1 MSRFKIVD
9 NIYIL
14 SKVEHILDTNTEC
27 IICRN
32 NLNEESIF
40 GDTSAYSIK
49 KGLCGHVFHN
59 DCMTPWLKKSKQ
71 CPLCFNNWL

>member
-1 MSRFKIVD
+1 MSKFKIID

-14 SKVEHILDTNTEC
+14 SKAEYILNTNTEC

-40 GDTSAYSIK
+40 STSIDINIK
-49 KGLCGHVFHN
+49 KGCCGHVFHTECL
-59 DCMTPWLKKSKQ
+59 DPWLKKFNK
-71 CPLCFNNWL
+71 CPFCFADWT

>member
-1 MSRFKIVD
+1 MSKFKIID

-14 SKVEHILDTNTEC
+14 SKTEYILNTNTEC

-40 GDTSAYSIK
+40 STSIDINIK
-49 KGLCGHVFHN
+49 KGSCGHVFHVE
-59 DCMTPWLKKSKQ
+59 CLEPWLKKSKK
-71 CPLCFNNWL
+71 CPLCFNNWA